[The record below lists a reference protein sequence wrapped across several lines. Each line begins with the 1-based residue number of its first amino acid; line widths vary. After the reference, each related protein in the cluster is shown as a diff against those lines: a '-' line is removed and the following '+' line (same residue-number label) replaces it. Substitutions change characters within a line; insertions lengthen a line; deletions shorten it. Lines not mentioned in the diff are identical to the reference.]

1 MDNFIVPPITST
13 HERVHRTLGKNW
25 LREQVEAI
33 RNMPKKEKTPLHPA
47 RMSPTYGWVTHP
59 LILESKQVTEYGT
72 PLLDNLEIDLTALE
86 NTELPASIGERLRS
100 DHDCSKVAYE
110 LRIAAGFCRLG
121 HQVKWV
127 TPSPQP
133 HPEFIVF
140 LKDSSSL
147 SVECKKRDEYD
158 GYQEDGA
165 KFWKHFGYSLRVQMK
180 RASLNYWVKVT
191 GRSFHLQD
199 IDTLVPEIISE
210 LQSNEQGQF
219 ESKAGHYWIE
229 YIKLADPGEA
239 ISMDIV
245 NMFPEGVFGMN
256 MGKKNRNQIIESPL
270 TDPKLLRLEVVDDP
284 EHRVK
289 GILRNLDTA
298 AHQVIEGS
306 PNLVY
311 IDINIPKYKEEQQEF
326 DNFIEAIKSELV
338 HRHRRIS
345 AVVVTNI
352 YLALTLD
359 AYLVWRV
366 RTELIEHPDPLAP
379 LPQGLIFPGDTTGT
393 QWFPGKPFMEV
404 RM

>member
-1 MDNFIVPPITST
+1 MDNFIVPPITTT
-13 HERVHRTLGKNW
+13 HERVHKTLGKNW

-59 LILESKQVTEYGT
+59 LILEAKQGTEYGT

-100 DHDCSKVAYE
+100 DHDCSKTAFE

-121 HQVKWV
+121 YQVKWV
-127 TPSPQP
+127 PPSPQP
-133 HPEFIVF
+133 QPEFLVL

-158 GYQEDGA
+158 GYQEDGSR
-165 KFWKHFGYSLRVQMK
+165 FWTHFQYSLRNKMK

-199 IDTLVPEIISE
+199 IEALVAEIVSE
-210 LQSNEQGQF
+210 LQSHEQGQF
-219 ESKAGHYWIE
+219 ESKAGHYRIE
-229 YIKLADPGEA
+229 YTKLADPGKA
-239 ISMDIV
+239 ISMSVV
-245 NMFPEGVFGMN
+245 NMFPQGVFGMN
-256 MGKKNRNQIIESPL
+256 MGKQKRDQEMGSIL

-298 AHQVIEGS
+298 AHQVIGGI

-326 DNFIEAIKSELV
+326 DNFTEAIKSELV
-338 HRHRRIS
+338 HRHRQIS

-352 YLALTLD
+352 YLALTYNE
-359 AYLVWRV
+359 YLGWRI
-366 RTELIEHPDPLAP
+366 RTELIEHPNPLVQ
-379 LPQGLIFPGDTTGT
+379 LPQGLLFPGDTIGT
-393 QWFPGKPFMEV
+393 QWFPGKPSV
-404 RM
+404 RVRK